1 MALQLSREQGITL
14 RGSAEI
20 VAEFFSFGIN
30 SILYQ
35 RGIYPSETFTRVQKY
50 GLTLLVTTDPELIKY
65 LNNVVEQLK
74 DWLYKC
80 SVQKLV
86 VIISNIESG
95 EVLERWQFDIE
106 CDKTAKDDSTPREKS
121 QKAIQDEIRSVIRQ
135 ITATVTFLPL
145 LEVSCSFDLLIYT
158 DKDLVVPEKW
168 EESGPQFITN
178 SEEVRLRS
186 FTTTIHKVFVH
197 LPVFPRNKKIF
208 KIKHEVPLNTVWTA
222 DSMGKANIGAQRS
235 FILGWPTVNFV
246 ATFRYI
252 HLAKEKD
259 QPKSISLDIF
269 TEDIKKCTSPLTIT
283 VKTSD
288 TVNDVINMSLQVLGV
303 TGSEEDYQLWVT
315 SDKEK
320 TLYPL
325 IGHEHPYGVKMSH
338 LRALFVP
345 QELQDAIFPFILKTR
360 QLARNQQRGF
370 SPVSQAI
377 TRSNQMMACS
387 EKPRIKNSG
396 GAKYYGTYFRYGG
409 VALAF

>member
-50 GLTLLVTTDPELIKY
+50 GLTLLVTTDLELKKY

-86 VIISNIESG
+86 VVISNIESG

-145 LEVSCSFDLLIYT
+145 LEVSY
-158 DKDLVVPEKW
+158 KDLVVPEKW

-186 FTTTIHKVFVH
+186 FTTTIHKVNSMVAY
-197 LPVFPRNKKIF
+197 KI
-208 KIKHEVPLNTVWTA
+208 P
-222 DSMGKANIGAQRS
+222 
-235 FILGWPTVNFV
+235 
-246 ATFRYI
+246 
-252 HLAKEKD
+252 
-259 QPKSISLDIF
+259 
-269 TEDIKKCTSPLTIT
+269 
-283 VKTSD
+283 
-288 TVNDVINMSLQVLGV
+288 VND
-303 TGSEEDYQLWVT
+303 
-315 SDKEK
+315 
-320 TLYPL
+320 
-325 IGHEHPYGVKMSH
+325 
-338 LRALFVP
+338 
-345 QELQDAIFPFILKTR
+345 
-360 QLARNQQRGF
+360 
-370 SPVSQAI
+370 
-377 TRSNQMMACS
+377 
-387 EKPRIKNSG
+387 
-396 GAKYYGTYFRYGG
+396 
-409 VALAF
+409 